1 MMNEIGVINYL
12 LVILAAGFG
21 SWFSSYFKEKG
32 RNLATKED
40 FNEITRQLEKNT
52 EIIEDVKNRFSEK
65 GWITQQVWL
74 KKQEAY
80 QSIFSLLLNVR
91 KYVSHQV
98 SEFEEWEYINQYHP
112 YIQNGQFDSD
122 GSLEELWKKDKS
134 EYEEKS
140 KSPECR
146 KEAEKLKVKY
156 ESSIAKLF
164 DLLDI
169 HAIYLDDKVEKE
181 ISKLRRELSTTDED
195 EEYDCHFNRIS
206 KATRE
211 AIDSIRLISKTEL
224 KIGI

>member
-1 MMNEIGVINYL
+1 MNDINAVSYL

-32 RNLATKED
+32 KNLATKED
-40 FNEITRQLEKNT
+40 FDGITRQVEKNT
-52 EIIEDVKNRFSEK
+52 EVIEDVKNRFSEK
-65 GWITQQVWL
+65 GWITQQIWL

-80 QSIFSLLLNVR
+80 QAIFSLLLNVR

-98 SEFEEWEYINQYHP
+98 NEFEEWEYINQYHP
-112 YIQNGQFDSD
+112 YIQNCQFDLD
-122 GSLEELWKKDKS
+122 GSLGELWEKEKS

-146 KEAEKLKVKY
+146 EEAEKLKVKY

-169 HAIYLDDKVEKE
+169 HAIYLDDKVEEE
-181 ISKLRRELSTTDED
+181 IAKLRRELSKTDED
-195 EEYDCHFNRIS
+195 EEYDCHFERIS

-211 AIDSIRLISKTEL
+211 AIDSIRLISKAEL